1 MTNVKVVSLVCS
13 TTNRSAT
20 PQQSPHPYFA
30 KGCSV
35 PVNYHFRRIII
46 GLTTALATLGGIA
59 PYAVAAPQYDITS
72 SDAWPVDNLGRPKQ
86 QHLDQAKS
94 FAETTPLPDQLRAA
108 ILAGVAF
115 YEGSDE
121 KPVDVPTYGPRFHQ
135 FYWPSVA
142 TKCIN
147 GAQDS
152 VASGI
157 AVPGPTEIPAPGA
170 KEGETT
176 FVFTALGTGKVA
188 GSQLKVHWFNLNNGW
203 HGSTD
208 LGFHGI
214 NPDGPA
220 TVSGTAGT
228 GKGQIVAVI
237 DGSVDTIE
245 KETNAHC
252 SFIPTAAFF
261 EVT

>member
-1 MTNVKVVSLVCS
+1 MPAHHYL
-13 TTNRSAT
+13 
-20 PQQSPHPYFA
+20 
-30 KGCSV
+30 
-35 PVNYHFRRIII
+35 RRTIIS
-46 GLTTALATLGGIA
+46 LTTVLAAFGGMA
-59 PYAVAAPQYDITS
+59 PHAIAAPQPDITS
-72 SDAWPVDNLGRPKQ
+72 SDAWPVDHLGRPKQ
-86 QHLDQAKS
+86 HHLDQARA
-94 FAETTPLPDQLRAA
+94 FAQNTPLPDQLRAA

-115 YEGSDE
+115 YEGSDDT
-121 KPVDVPTYGPRFHQ
+121 PVNVPTYGPRFHQ

-157 AVPGPTEIPAPGA
+157 AVPGATEIPAPGA
-170 KEGETT
+170 KEGETA

-188 GSQLKVHWFNLNNGW
+188 GSNLKVHWFNLNTGQ

-208 LGFHGI
+208 LAYHGI

-245 KETNAHC
+245 KETTAHC

>member
-1 MTNVKVVSLVCS
+1 MLAHRHLRRTLISFATAIAALGM
-13 TTNRSAT
+13 SA
-20 PQQSPHPYFA
+20 P
-30 KGCSV
+30 
-35 PVNYHFRRIII
+35 
-46 GLTTALATLGGIA
+46 LATA
-59 PYAVAAPQYDITS
+59 TQQFDITS

-86 QHLDQAKS
+86 HLLDQARQ
-94 FAETTPLPDQLRAA
+94 FAQTAPLSDQMRAA

-121 KPVDVPTYGPRFHQ
+121 KPIDVPTYGPRFKQ

-147 GAQDS
+147 GSQES

-188 GSQLKVHWFNLNNGW
+188 SSNLKVHWFNLNNGKN
-203 HGSTD
+203 GQTD

-220 TVSGTAGT
+220 TVSGTAQT

-245 KETNAHC
+245 KETTAHC

-261 EVT
+261 EVN